1 MASSGMPLHSNGPAT
16 FATSGGTGG
25 KRRRFSRVISS
36 SYAGSNPARPSS
48 GNSRIVTMLDPLE
61 AKRLAAVEMERI
73 KFRAKLKRRREIEAI
88 NGGWAMLGL
97 TSGIIIES
105 HTGKSIPDQVIGYV
119 NLANAMISQ
128 FTSHF

>member
-1 MASSGMPLHSNGPAT
+1 
-16 FATSGGTGG
+16 
-25 KRRRFSRVISS
+25 
-36 SYAGSNPARPSS
+36 
-48 GNSRIVTMLDPLE
+48 MLDPLE

-73 KFRAKLKRRREIEAI
+73 KFPKKHFQRRREIEAI